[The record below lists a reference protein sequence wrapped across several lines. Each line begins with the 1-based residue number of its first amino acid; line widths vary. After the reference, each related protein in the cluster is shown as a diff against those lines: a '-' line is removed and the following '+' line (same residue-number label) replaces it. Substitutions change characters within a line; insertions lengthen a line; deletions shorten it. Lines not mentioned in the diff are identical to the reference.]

1 MCLFISA
8 GKFTAFLAAS
18 VHCFY
23 RLKALA
29 VNIHLASFQIFH
41 PSVCRIHYI
50 PVTIS
55 VLRPTFALFGLNLS
69 NHVHDLDQA
78 YKFGSFCRMKLWY
91 NCWFI
96 VHFIWRH
103 LRTFSYLKQSI
114 LISYS
119 HKKKWQGFHIHIE
132 TSIPLQSSRALIN
145 ILLRYFPL
153 IGTRSYLSVYYEIFY
168 PFQDNFLCYCISM

>member
-29 VNIHLASFQIFH
+29 MNIHLASFQIFH

-119 HKKKWQGFHIHIE
+119 HKKVTRVPH
-132 TSIPLQSSRALIN
+132 TYRDVYSIAVLTCFNQ
-145 ILLRYFPL
+145 YF
-153 IGTRSYLSVYYEIFY
+153 IKILSVNWNSI
-168 PFQDNFLCYCISM
+168 LSLGLL